1 MVRPRTSNDFLIYE
15 QSSGKLFY
23 DEDGHGGAAKVLFAQ
38 LDPGTHLSASDFWVI

>member
-1 MVRPRTSNDFLIYE
+1 MLIPPQRYLIYK

-38 LDPGTHLSASDFWVI
+38 LDPGTYLGASDFLVI